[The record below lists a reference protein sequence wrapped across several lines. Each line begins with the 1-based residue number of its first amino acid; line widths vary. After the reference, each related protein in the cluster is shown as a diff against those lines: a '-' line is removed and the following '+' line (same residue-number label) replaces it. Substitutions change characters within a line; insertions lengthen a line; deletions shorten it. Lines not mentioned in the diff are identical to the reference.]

1 MNRAGLPV
9 LSAFL
14 YRDRD
19 DFIIA
24 DIPAIEKETRDST
37 IETSCALLPLL
48 PLGSY
53 REEYRGR
60 LMRSLNARFE
70 ARYRVDGIE
79 ISRARRFRNFSMQLN
94 GDFTYR
100 TYATNYKSRNT
111 FN

>member
-60 LMRSLNARFE
+60 LM
-70 ARYRVDGIE
+70 
-79 ISRARRFRNFSMQLN
+79 
-94 GDFTYR
+94 
-100 TYATNYKSRNT
+100 
-111 FN
+111 